1 MTRIGRIAVLTGGG
15 DAPGLNAVLFGLI
28 TRAEALGIECL
39 ASEDGYEGLIRGTL
53 TPINAARV
61 RSIASMG
68 GSFIGCSNRA
78 NPFSYPRRDA
88 EGKLCTEDVSDR
100 VAWTV
105 RNQNIDLVVAI
116 GGDGTMAMTSRLA
129 PLGVKSIGV
138 PKTIDNDLA
147 ATDVTFGFQSAVD
160 FATLAVD
167 RIHTTAAAH
176 ERVMIIEVMGR
187 YAGWIAL
194 EAGLAGGANVIVL
207 PEFEYDVE
215 RIAAAIHAR
224 RAKGLD
230 YSIIVISE
238 GARPVGG
245 THSITKDMPAGH
257 LPKLGGAGD
266 RLAKSL
272 EPLVPEHEIR
282 VTVLGHVQRGGSP
295 VAFDRVLGIRMGVAA
310 AEAVAAGQH
319 GVMVS
324 LRDGRIIT
332 VPMESA
338 VGKNRLV
345 SAEDERVLAARAVG
359 IEFGVDFS
367 THS

>member
-1 MTRIGRIAVLTGGG
+1 
-15 DAPGLNAVLFGLI
+15 VLFGLV
-28 TRAEALGIECL
+28 TRAQGLGIECL

-53 TPINAARV
+53 TPLDAARV
-61 RSIASMG
+61 RGIAAQG
-68 GSFIGCSNRA
+68 GSVIGCSNRA
-78 NPFSYPRRDA
+78 NPFAYPRKTPD
-88 EGKLCTEDVSDR
+88 GTLVTEDVSAR
-100 VAWTV
+100 VVETV
-105 RNQNIDLVVAI
+105 RNQNIDVVVAL

-129 PLGVKSIGV
+129 PMGVKAVGV

-176 ERVMIIEVMGR
+176 DRVMIVEVMGR

-207 PEFEYDVE
+207 PEFAYDVN
-215 RIAAAIHAR
+215 RIADAIHR
-224 RAKGLD
+224 RAAEGQN
-230 YSIIVISE
+230 YSIVVISE
-238 GARPVGG
+238 GAKPVGG
-245 THSITKDMPAGH
+245 THAITKDMPQGH

-310 AEAVAAGQH
+310 AEAVAKGLS

-324 LRDGRIIT
+324 LRDGKIAP
-332 VPMESA
+332 VPMSDA
-338 VGKNRLV
+338 VGQNRNV
-345 SAEDERVLAARAVG
+345 TATDERVLAGLAVG
-359 IEFGVDFS
+359 VEFGTAFAD
-367 THS
+367 

>member
-1 MTRIGRIAVLTGGG
+1 MTTVRRIAVLTGGG

-39 ASEDGYEGLIRGTL
+39 ASEDGYEGLIKGKL
-53 TPINAARV
+53 MPIDATRV
-61 RSIASMG
+61 RGIASHG
-68 GSFIGCSNRA
+68 GSLIGCSNRA
-78 NPFSYPRRDA
+78 NPFAYPRRDE
-88 EGKLCTEDVSDR
+88 EGKVSTEDVSER

-105 RNQNIDLVVAI
+105 RNEQIDFVVAI

-176 ERVMIIEVMGR
+176 DRVMIIEVMGR

-207 PEFEYDVE
+207 PEFEYDVQ
-215 RIAAAIHAR
+215 RIADAIHKR
-224 RAKGLD
+224 HRAGLN

-238 GARPVGG
+238 GAKPVGG
-245 THSITKDMPAGH
+245 THAITKDMPAGH
-257 LPKLGGAGD
+257 LPKLGGAGE

-310 AEAVAAGQH
+310 AEAVAKGEA

-324 LRDGRIIT
+324 LRDGKIVT
-332 VPMESA
+332 VPMSDA
-338 VGKNRLV
+338 VGKNRNV
-345 SAEDERVLAARAVG
+345 TAMDERVLAARAVG
-359 IEFGVDFS
+359 VEFGVDFNS
-367 THS
+367 